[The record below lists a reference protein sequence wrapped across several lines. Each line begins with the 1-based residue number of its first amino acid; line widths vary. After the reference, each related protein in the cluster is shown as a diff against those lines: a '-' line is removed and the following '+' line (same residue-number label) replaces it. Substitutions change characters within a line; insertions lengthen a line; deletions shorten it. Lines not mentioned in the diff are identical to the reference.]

1 MDLLGDTIRFF
12 GIIDKP
18 NLYSDSL
25 IKIKLRVIDS
35 LNAETVIFFQIQIIS
50 SANIFYS
57 NGLFSIESNQNEA
70 ITFSLAITSA
80 KILLPQSSK
89 IAFNYLGGNKNNIKL
104 IGTKEQINEALTTLR
119 YELASSS
126 M

>member
-57 NGLFSIESNQNEA
+57 NGLFSIE
-70 ITFSLAITSA
+70 
-80 KILLPQSSK
+80 
-89 IAFNYLGGNKNNIKL
+89 
-104 IGTKEQINEALTTLR
+104 
-119 YELASSS
+119 
-126 M
+126 